1 MWGDEVSGKEA
12 NKKYRDSV
20 FRDYFNEP
28 IRLLSLCNSIL
39 NTQYSDVNEL
49 NINTLEG
56 IFFDN
61 QKNDISCTL
70 EDNFLIL
77 IEHQT
82 NVNNNMPFRCL
93 SYVAELM
100 NNLVVDKDKLY
111 HKTLIRFPCPKF
123 FVLYDGDEREPLQKE
138 MRLSEAFEGNNSTL
152 ELVVVAYN
160 INFGLPQPLL
170 EKCRYLHDYSTLVG
184 KVKEGLRLGLTRKEA
199 ISRAVKFC
207 LDNGIMGNYLVENS
221 KEVFNMLALQY
232 DNEKAIRASYEDGRD
247 DGISEGIEKVA
258 INMIRSNM
266 TIDKIQELTNLSTA
280 RITELAEKLKI

>member
-82 NVNNNMPFRCL
+82 NVNNKMPFRCL

-160 INFGLPQPLL
+160 INHGLKQPLL
-170 EKCRYLHDYSTLVG
+170 EKCQYLRDYSTLVG

-258 INMIRSNM
+258 LNMIRSNM